1 MISEDLDTLDD
12 LEYEEDAD
20 YDVGEVDDMLESL
33 IESNGN
39 GLAERARRRGRNA
52 RRKKGVKTAQGKS
65 AFREPASG
73 GFVSQKQFKEAMDRV
88 GDDARR
94 NAEGIKVVNDRVN
107 ALNGRVDGVVSVATL
122 HSRALAKLEKRM
134 KVTGALEF
142 AQSYTN
148 GALNGFQLLKGAAA
162 MGLLGDGKGAL
173 SNPAVIGGL
182 GFLLQN
188 PSMLGNILNRQP
200 GTT

>member
-12 LEYEEDAD
+12 LEYDEDEG

-39 GLAERARRRGRNA
+39 GLIERAKRRGRNA

-65 AFREPASG
+65 AFREPVSG

-107 ALNGRVDGVVSVATL
+107 ALSGRVDGVVSVATL

-134 KVTGALEF
+134 KVAGALEF
-142 AQSYTN
+142 AAAYKN
-148 GALNGFQLLKGAAA
+148 GSLDGFQLLKGATA

-173 SNPAVIGGL
+173 ANPAVIGGL

-188 PSMLGNILNRQP
+188 PATLGNILNRQP
-200 GTT
+200 APA